1 MNMKSK
7 NISAAS
13 REIRSVFSLRLR
25 RNADRKSAQLV
36 MHAAQNAEA
45 DSGRKYLNTAVTA
58 QNTITAPIE
67 LSTIFANLLFML
79 VIIDKVC

>member
-1 MNMKSK
+1 
-7 NISAAS
+7 
-13 REIRSVFSLRLR
+13 
-25 RNADRKSAQLV
+25 